1 LKIISSQHGWT
12 KFIAIAGAFVALYL
26 AYWLFPQKLQMP
38 ELRITDYL
46 CKLRASRDQTQS
58 PSRDDVIHVDAVFY
72 ANRTDLAQ
80 AIRNLN
86 ELGVSSQVIDVV
98 LADRVGEEEDQPLL
112 DATLSAG
119 NVYYG
124 LSFGSGFGKQTA
136 GRQSSHIGTI
146 RYMDRTKWQVI
157 LEDDPGSFPVGA
169 DPQITF
175 PALATSSRGLGFINL
190 NPDLDGVL
198 RRVSLLVRYRGA
210 FYPSLAFRAVCDRL
224 KVSPEN
230 IVVEPGESIT
240 LRLPNDLAAR
250 SIVIPIDEN
259 GNMLIDF
266 SRPWDWI
273 RHFSYSEILQIDKN
287 PEKLDALKRD
297 LAGKIAMVSETVDN
311 LFNVPP
317 VHPHPQLSSGVI
329 QTLVMQN
336 ILTESFLR
344 RLSALNMLAIEL
356 PMLALLLLMGLRW
369 SSLPLSLG
377 TAALMAAYGLTAV
390 ILLVFFGRIVDV
402 VRPLATVICAWALMV
417 AGNSIQKAILL
428 AKTEEARRI
437 AERDLEIGRQI
448 QTGFFPTS
456 LPRPQGW
463 ELEAHFQ
470 AARHV
475 AGDFYDVF
483 ELQGGKQIAL
493 VIADVCDK
501 GVGAALFMALFR
513 SLIRVLSGSSDRP
526 QPVNRPNSG
535 TPPAETLLRTIRS
548 INTYIARVH
557 ERESMFATIFF
568 GILNP
573 QTGDIHYI
581 NAGHEP
587 PLVIGA
593 RILKAT
599 LPPTGPAVGL
609 YDELDFRVAKAH
621 LEPGDILLAYT
632 DGVTDAQNESGQAFG
647 KQQLLSAAVSS
658 LASVQELVH
667 HIRSL
672 LDKHTRS
679 QDQFDDITLLAL
691 KRKVSSGAVAD

>member
-1 LKIISSQHGWT
+1 LKIISFKKGWT
-12 KFIAIAGAFVALYL
+12 KFIAVVGACVALYL
-26 AYWLFPQKLQMP
+26 AYWLFPQKLQTP

-46 CKLRASRDQTQS
+46 CKLRASRIQS
-58 PSRDDVIHVDAVFY
+58 QSLSRDDVIHVDAVFY
-72 ANRTDLAQ
+72 ANRTDLAR
-80 AIRNLN
+80 AIRNLT
-86 ELGVSSQVIDVV
+86 ELGVSAQVIDVV
-98 LADRVGEEEDQPLL
+98 LANRIGEEEDQPLL
-112 DATLSAG
+112 DATVSAG

-124 LSFGSGFGKQTA
+124 LSFGSGFGKQTT
-136 GRQSSHIGTI
+136 GRQSSHLGTI
-146 RYMDRTKWQVI
+146 RYMGRTKWQVI
-157 LEDDPGSFPVGA
+157 LEDDPGRLPVGA
-169 DPQITF
+169 DPQITY
-175 PALATSSRGLGFINL
+175 PTLATASRGLGFINL
-190 NPDLDGVL
+190 KPDPDGVL
-198 RRVSLLVRYRGA
+198 RRVQLLVRYRGA
-210 FYPSLAFRAVCDRL
+210 FYPSLAFRAVCDHL

-240 LRLPNDLAAR
+240 LRIPNAPAAR
-250 SIVIPIDEN
+250 PIVIPIDEN

-287 PEKLDALKRD
+287 PEKLEALKSE
-297 LAGKIAMVSETVDN
+297 LSGKIAMLSETVDN
-311 LFNVPP
+311 LFDVPP
-317 VHPHPQLSSGVI
+317 VHPHPELSSGVI

-336 ILTESFLR
+336 ILTQSFIR
-344 RLSALNMLAIEL
+344 PLSTVGMLAIEL
-356 PMLALLLLMGLRW
+356 PMLVLLLVMGLRW

-377 TAALMAAYGLTAV
+377 AAALMATYGLTAV
-390 ILLVFFGRIVDV
+390 ILLVFLGRIVDV

-417 AGNSIQKAILL
+417 AANSIQKAILL
-428 AKTEEARRI
+428 ARTEEARRI

-456 LPRPQGW
+456 LPNPRGW

-513 SLIRVLSGSSDRP
+513 SLIRVLSGSSNGA
-526 QPVNRPNSG
+526 QPVKGPNSG
-535 TPPAETLLRTIRS
+535 SHPAVTLLRTIRS

-573 QTGDIHYI
+573 QTGNIQYI

-587 PLVIGA
+587 PIVIGA
-593 RILKAT
+593 HALKAT
-599 LPPTGPAVGL
+599 LAPTGPAVGL
-609 YDELDFRVAKAH
+609 YDDLDFKVGQVR
-621 LEPGDILLAYT
+621 LEPGDIFLAYT
-632 DGVTDAQNESGQAFG
+632 DGVTDAQNKAGQAFG
-647 KQQLLSAAVSS
+647 KKQLFSAAVNS
-658 LASVQELVH
+658 LASVEELVQH
-667 HIRSL
+667 LRILLADHI
-672 LDKHTRS
+672 RS

-691 KRKVSSGAVAD
+691 RRMPEK